1 MAGRP
6 RKYTAKA
13 FRDAVESYFRSI
25 SRRVQ
30 AKDEAGEV
38 ILDMD
43 GQPIWL
49 TQYIKPPDI
58 AALCL
63 HLKIDE
69 KTWNNYSHR
78 QETEAICA
86 SAKLRCKAWNLEQL
100 VTRDKGLQGLIFN
113 LQANYGLKQRQE
125 VGLDEETRKDLKTA
139 KGMTLEE
146 KLAMI
151 AQAAEAFSC
160 TGEAEDGD
168 EETDGS

>member
-13 FRDAVESYFRSI
+13 FGEAVEKYFRSI

-30 AKDEAGEV
+30 AKDEQGEP

-58 AALCL
+58 SALCVYL
-63 HLKIDE
+63 HIDE

-78 QETEAICA
+78 KDTEAICA
-86 SAKLRCKAWNLEQL
+86 RAKLKCKAWNQEQL
-100 VTRDKGLQGLIFN
+100 VMREKVQGIIFN

-125 VGLDEETRKDLKTA
+125 VGLDEQTRKDLKSA
-139 KGMTLEE
+139 KSMTLEE

-151 AQAAEAFSC
+151 AEAAHTFSSEEEGDDAETEAA
-160 TGEAEDGD
+160 GY
-168 EETDGS
+168 

>member
-13 FRDAVESYFRSI
+13 LGEAVERYFRSI
-25 SRRVQ
+25 SRRIL
-30 AKDEAGEV
+30 AKDEMGNE

-43 GQPIWL
+43 GQPMWL

-63 HLKIDE
+63 FLNIDE

-78 QETEAICA
+78 KETEAICA
-86 SAKLRCKAWNLEQL
+86 RAKLQCKAWNLEQL
-100 VTRDKGLQGLIFN
+100 VTREKAQGIVFN

-139 KGMTLEE
+139 RNMTLEE

-151 AQAAEAFSC
+151 AQAAETFSSDE
-160 TGEAEDGD
+160 EAEDG
-168 EETDGS
+168 EEDAAGS